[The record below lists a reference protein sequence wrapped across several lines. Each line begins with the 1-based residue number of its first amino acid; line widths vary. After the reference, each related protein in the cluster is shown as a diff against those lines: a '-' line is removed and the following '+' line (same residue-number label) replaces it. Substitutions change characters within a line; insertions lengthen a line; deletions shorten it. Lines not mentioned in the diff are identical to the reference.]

1 MMFWIT
7 SNGLQTNEIRE
18 LWPYMVWCVWKNAE
32 QIKLFANVIVH
43 LISTISLL
51 STLFASVL
59 SQMFLNCIRIYLARV
74 VIHNLYCNC
83 KSARGVNEK
92 HSRHFLFSSF
102 ISRGNRFNDDFH
114 SMYMYT
120 IVHLAPTACSWPTQ
134 KKKFSVCSGDKV
146 WNSNI

>member
-18 LWPYMVWCVWKNAE
+18 LWPY
-32 QIKLFANVIVH
+32 IKWTTFVH

-74 VIHNLYCNC
+74 VIHNL
-83 KSARGVNEK
+83 
-92 HSRHFLFSSF
+92 
-102 ISRGNRFNDDFH
+102 
-114 SMYMYT
+114 
-120 IVHLAPTACSWPTQ
+120 
-134 KKKFSVCSGDKV
+134 
-146 WNSNI
+146 

>member
-59 SQMFLNCIRIYLARV
+59 SQMFLNCIRISLARV
-74 VIHNLYCNC
+74 VIHNL
-83 KSARGVNEK
+83 
-92 HSRHFLFSSF
+92 
-102 ISRGNRFNDDFH
+102 
-114 SMYMYT
+114 
-120 IVHLAPTACSWPTQ
+120 
-134 KKKFSVCSGDKV
+134 
-146 WNSNI
+146 